1 MEIAVLA
8 LGCFWGP
15 EIKFS
20 KIDGIIKTEVGYC
33 GGNSSITTYK
43 EVCTGN
49 TNHAEVV
56 KLDFDEK
63 IITYEKILKIFFQI
77 HDPTTL
83 NSQGPDFGTQYRS
96 EIFYLN
102 DNQKMIAEKVL
113 NEVNERLSGKVVTKI
128 SLLKN
133 YCPAEEY
140 HQKYLESLHIPG
152 AIFFDIDE
160 NSRKDT
166 ALPHMLVD
174 QMSWDKIVS
183 NMGIKKND
191 EIVIYDNSDVISSC
205 RGWFN
210 FIYYGHD
217 PKLINVLNGGLRKWL
232 KEKKK
237 VTDEIS
243 NIDKSDYKGSER
255 KDLVKSKQAI
265 DQNIDEKIFTLI
277 DARSRERFEGKIPE
291 PRKGL
296 RSGCIKNSFCIPFND
311 CLNDDK
317 TFKNKD
323 QLKKIFKTSI
333 ENLEQKKIVFS
344 CGSGVTACVLA
355 LAYSLIND
363 KYLPCIYDGSWA
375 EYGLI

>member
-33 GGNSSITTYK
+33 GGNSSIATYK

-63 IITYEKILKIFFQI
+63 TISYEKILKIFFQI

-113 NEVNERLSGKVVTKI
+113 NEVNARLSGKVVTKI

-140 HQKYLESLHIPG
+140 HQKYLEK
-152 AIFFDIDE
+152 
-160 NSRKDT
+160 R
-166 ALPHMLVD
+166 
-174 QMSWDKIVS
+174 
-183 NMGIKKND
+183 
-191 EIVIYDNSDVISSC
+191 
-205 RGWFN
+205 
-210 FIYYGHD
+210 
-217 PKLINVLNGGLRKWL
+217 
-232 KEKKK
+232 
-237 VTDEIS
+237 
-243 NIDKSDYKGSER
+243 
-255 KDLVKSKQAI
+255 
-265 DQNIDEKIFTLI
+265 
-277 DARSRERFEGKIPE
+277 
-291 PRKGL
+291 
-296 RSGCIKNSFCIPFND
+296 
-311 CLNDDK
+311 
-317 TFKNKD
+317 
-323 QLKKIFKTSI
+323 
-333 ENLEQKKIVFS
+333 
-344 CGSGVTACVLA
+344 
-355 LAYSLIND
+355 
-363 KYLPCIYDGSWA
+363 
-375 EYGLI
+375 

>member
-63 IITYEKILKIFFQI
+63 IISYEKILKIFFQI

-102 DNQKMIAEKVL
+102 DNQKVIAEKVL
-113 NEVNERLSGKVVTKI
+113 NEVNARLSGKVVTRI

-140 HQKYLESLHIPG
+140 HQKYLEK
-152 AIFFDIDE
+152 
-160 NSRKDT
+160 R
-166 ALPHMLVD
+166 
-174 QMSWDKIVS
+174 
-183 NMGIKKND
+183 
-191 EIVIYDNSDVISSC
+191 
-205 RGWFN
+205 
-210 FIYYGHD
+210 
-217 PKLINVLNGGLRKWL
+217 
-232 KEKKK
+232 
-237 VTDEIS
+237 
-243 NIDKSDYKGSER
+243 
-255 KDLVKSKQAI
+255 
-265 DQNIDEKIFTLI
+265 
-277 DARSRERFEGKIPE
+277 
-291 PRKGL
+291 
-296 RSGCIKNSFCIPFND
+296 
-311 CLNDDK
+311 
-317 TFKNKD
+317 
-323 QLKKIFKTSI
+323 
-333 ENLEQKKIVFS
+333 
-344 CGSGVTACVLA
+344 
-355 LAYSLIND
+355 
-363 KYLPCIYDGSWA
+363 
-375 EYGLI
+375 